1 MTKMLVL
8 DRQQG
13 KTTWAIRWLM
23 DGHKVEGWPGWSRIL
38 IVMTATEA
46 RRVLT
51 DYPDEQAK
59 LHAMGNGGLGKL
71 VITLDEARHALS
83 VADPEVEVAFDNAD
97 LLVERA
103 LRRRPEFVTYDGEM
117 A

>member
-1 MTKMLVL
+1 MTKVLVL

-23 DGHKVEGWPGWSRIL
+23 GGHKVDGWPGWSRVL
-38 IVMTATEA
+38 VVMTANEA
-46 RRVLT
+46 RRILI
-51 DYPDEQAK
+51 DYPDEQGK

-83 VADPEVEVAFDNAD
+83 VADPQVEVAFDNAD

-103 LRRRPEFVTYDGEM
+103 LGRRPALVTYN
-117 A
+117 AALF